1 MPRHTRR
8 NPQGPLLDKHA
19 LGEVLAKMRGAPQ
32 ERRLQQ
38 AMKQMGVKKI
48 TADNL
53 DRVLEVAKEIQM
65 GHRGGTRRHRK
76 HRHTRRR

>member
-8 NPQGPLLDKHA
+8 NPQGPLLDKHE
-19 LGEVLAKMRGAPQ
+19 LEKVLAKMRGAPH
-32 ERRLQQ
+32 ERRLQE
-38 AMKQMGVKKI
+38 AMRQLGVTKI

-53 DRVLEVAKEIQM
+53 DSVLEAAREIQM
-65 GHRGGTRRHRK
+65 RKRSGTRRHRK

>member
-8 NPQGPLLDKHA
+8 NPSGPLLSADQ
-19 LGEVLAKMRGAPQ
+19 LAKVEKAKRGAPQ

>member
-19 LGEVLAKMRGAPQ
+19 LEKVLAKMRGAPQ
-32 ERRLQQ
+32 ERRLQE
-38 AMKQMGVKKI
+38 AMRQLGVTKI

-53 DRVLEVAKEIQM
+53 DSVLEAAREIQM
-65 GHRGGTRRHRK
+65 RKRSGTRRR
-76 HRHTRRR
+76 RHTRRR